1 MRDLATFS
9 ISQEAAMD
17 ILEGRLGDAVK
28 ALDDC
33 NAANAKL
40 AAEKITGG

>member
-1 MRDLATFS
+1 MAAFS
-9 ISQEAAMD
+9 IAQEATLD
-17 ILEGRLGDAVK
+17 VLEGRLGDAVK

-40 AAEKITGG
+40 ATTK